1 MVKNKKCGIN
11 TNDNILIYVK
21 LKTLLF
27 EVLADHGLLAA
38 IMLSNGE
45 IFTGKN
51 HAECVMKINDKYPDF
66 KFDVDDLADIGENT
80 PEDGFWDIQ
89 RKEFISREEAFK
101 LVNGDDGDGSDADFG
116 DELHSGDA

>member
-1 MVKNKKCGIN
+1 MIKNKRVRIY

-45 IFTGKN
+45 IFTGKH
-51 HAECVMKINDKYPDF
+51 HAECAMKINDKYPDF
-66 KFDVDDLADIGENT
+66 KFDVDDLGDSDENT

-89 RKEFISREEAFK
+89 REKFISREEAFK
-101 LVNGDDGDGSDADFG
+101 VVNGDG
-116 DELHSGDA
+116 DEDGELHAGDV

>member
-1 MVKNKKCGIN
+1 MAKN
-11 TNDNILIYVK
+11 TNYNILIYVK

-45 IFTGKN
+45 IFTGNN
-51 HAECVMKINDKYPDF
+51 HAECVMAINNKYPDF
-66 KFDVDDLADIGENT
+66 KFDVNDLDNADDNT

-101 LVNGDDGDGSDADFG
+101 LVNGDDADGADDDFG
-116 DELHSGDA
+116 EELHSGDA